1 MSNHNQIA
9 AILGTEILRG
19 VHPAGEKMP
28 PEPELIRRFRVSR
41 TVIREVM
48 KTLAA
53 KGLVVSKTRVGTRV
67 RDAAQWNLFDA
78 DVLTW
83 RVGVG
88 LDPAFMRSLTEV
100 RRALEPPAAALA
112 AQRRSAADL
121 ALMRRHV
128 SDMARPGHTR
138 QSFARVDLSLHLAI
152 GSASGNPLMRS
163 MGGVIGAAL
172 LSSFTYSSPVDNARS
187 HAVSI
192 RSHASI
198 VDAIEARD
206 AGAAADAML
215 RVIDAGVRRIE
226 AKRGARRGRRAG
238 APRRPIR

>member
-1 MSNHNQIA
+1 MSNHNHIA
-9 AILGTEILRG
+9 AILGSEILRG
-19 VHPAGEKMP
+19 IHPADENMP
-28 PEPELIRRFRVSR
+28 AEPDLIRRFRVSR

-53 KGLVVSKTRVGTRV
+53 KGLVVSKTRIGTRV

-83 RVGVG
+83 RVSVG

-112 AQRRSAADL
+112 AQRRTTTDL
-121 ALMRRHV
+121 ARMRHHV
-128 SDMARPGHTR
+128 SEMARPGHTR
-138 QSFARVDLSLHLAI
+138 QSFAKVDLALHLAI

-163 MGGVIGAAL
+163 MGGVIQAAL
-172 LSSFTYSSPVDNARS
+172 LSSFTFSSPVDDARS

-206 AGAAADAML
+206 ARAAAKAML
-215 RVIDAGVRRIE
+215 TVIDAGVRRIE
-226 AKRGARRGRRAG
+226 AKRGTRRRPRGRA
-238 APRRPIR
+238 AP